1 MIITIDNVEDLIE
14 KSKLKIV
21 IQEEIIAVVN
31 QLFEVQQYIM
41 EMDSGTIDYNY
52 DVYLDSR
59 DMEDKLIRYLSTLTG
74 GVRW

>member
-1 MIITIDNVEDLIE
+1 MIVTKENVEDLIE

-31 QLFEVQQYIM
+31 QLFEVQQYII
-41 EMDSGTIDYNY
+41 EMDSGTIDYDY
-52 DVYLDSR
+52 DVYIDSR
-59 DMEDKLIRYLSTLTG
+59 DIEDKLIRYLATLTG

>member
-1 MIITIDNVEDLIE
+1 MIVTKENVEDLIE

-31 QLFEVQQYIM
+31 QLFEIQQYIM

-59 DMEDKLIRYLSTLTG
+59 DMEDKLIRYLTTLTG

>member
-1 MIITIDNVEDLIE
+1 MIVTKENVEDLIE

-31 QLFEVQQYIM
+31 QLFEIQQYIM

-52 DVYLDSR
+52 DVYLDCR
-59 DMEDKLIRYLSTLTG
+59 DMEDELIRYLVTLTG

>member
-1 MIITIDNVEDLIE
+1 MIVTKENVEDLIE

>member
-1 MIITIDNVEDLIE
+1 MIVTVDNVEALIE

-31 QLFEVQQYIM
+31 QLFEVQQFIM

>member
-1 MIITIDNVEDLIE
+1 MIITEENVEDLIE

-31 QLFEVQQYIM
+31 QLFEVQQFIM

>member
-1 MIITIDNVEDLIE
+1 MIVTKENVEDLIE

-31 QLFEVQQYIM
+31 QLFEVQQFIM

>member
-1 MIITIDNVEDLIE
+1 MIVTKENVDTLIE
-14 KSKLKIV
+14 KSKIKIV

-41 EMDSGTIDYNY
+41 EMDSGTIDYSY
-52 DVYLDSR
+52 DVYLDSK

>member
-1 MIITIDNVEDLIE
+1 MIVTKENVEDLIE

-31 QLFEVQQYIM
+31 QLFEVQQYII

-59 DMEDKLIRYLSTLTG
+59 DMEDKLIRYLTTLTG

>member
-1 MIITIDNVEDLIE
+1 MIVTKENVEDLIE
-14 KSKLKIV
+14 KSKLKKV

-31 QLFEVQQYIM
+31 QLFEVQQYII
-41 EMDSGTIDYNY
+41 EMDSGTIDYDY

>member
-1 MIITIDNVEDLIE
+1 MIVTKENVEDLIE

-31 QLFEVQQYIM
+31 QLFEIQQYIM